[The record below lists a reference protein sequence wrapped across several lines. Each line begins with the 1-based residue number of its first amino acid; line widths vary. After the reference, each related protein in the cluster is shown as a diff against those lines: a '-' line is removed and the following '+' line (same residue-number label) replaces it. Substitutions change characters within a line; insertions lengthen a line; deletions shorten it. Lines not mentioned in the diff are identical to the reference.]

1 MLHTSVTTAVFRLH
15 GGRPLIGFP
24 IPPRTRFISPRL
36 ASLCATISHATSDI
50 SPRKSI
56 NNFWESQDNQSF
68 LSPRQ
73 SLYWSYGPDQLGLP
87 TVPSFPSSTSSLDVC
102 TSFISAF
109 SISPVGWL
117 DLGLYLANSTNPIC
131 ILFCAHLYTGL
142 RYQPVEGKSST
153 LGW

>member
-1 MLHTSVTTAVFRLH
+1 MVVD
-15 GGRPLIGFP
+15 PLSDS
-24 IPPRTRFISPRL
+24 RFHRVRDSPRNAL
-36 ASLCATISHATSDI
+36 HLHRNWCATISHVPYDI
-50 SPRKSI
+50 STRLSVS
-56 NNFWESQDNQSF
+56 NFWESQDNQPF

-102 TSFISAF
+102 TSFIRAF
-109 SISPVGWL
+109 LISPVGWL
-117 DLGLYLANSTNPIC
+117 DLGLYHANSTNPIC